1 MDRRIP
7 KVTWRSR
14 VRRIS
19 IILTLFGLGLVEAHQ
34 LPRYGIEWLLGGI
47 LATVILASFWIRLGE
62 LFCVKNPICN

>member
-14 VRRIS
+14 VRRTS
-19 IILTLFGLGLVEAHQ
+19 IILTLFGLGLVEAYQ

-47 LATVILASFWIRLGE
+47 VATVILASFWIRRSKQ
-62 LFCVKNPICN
+62 V